1 MLCEGVLLYLLLVKV
16 FGGSVEEK
24 VKYFYLFGW
33 GKYCFVLSPYWC
45 SQTWQI
51 SKLLP
56 KSILTLLKIDFS
68 GFPAIIL
75 VTSLAATRAVGYGK
89 IAHACWLDVDS
100 GLIWAFIAPALTII
114 LVSENSSTL
123 SHSVRSMN
131 LKCFVPKSSTKRKS
145 TNSFHSFMQ
154 LHFSLPPFTF
164 SFLSTLSVSLS
175 LSKSLILPF
184 IRLFTLFHPFA
195 FPSFLLEIYSL
206 KISLMSVSAAIHPL
220 YTYGHFP
227 TRNNYAGLYECKPF
241 V

>member
-1 MLCEGVLLYLLLVKV
+1 M
-16 FGGSVEEK
+16 
-24 VKYFYLFGW
+24 
-33 GKYCFVLSPYWC
+33 
-45 SQTWQI
+45 
-51 SKLLP
+51 
-56 KSILTLLKIDFS
+56 
-68 GFPAIIL
+68 
-75 VTSLAATRAVGYGK
+75 GYGK

-206 KISLMSVSAAIHPL
+206 KISLISVSAAIHPL

>member
-51 SKLLP
+51 SDLLP

-75 VTSLAATRAVGYGK
+75 VTSLTATRAVGYGK

-123 SHSVRSMN
+123 G
-131 LKCFVPKSSTKRKS
+131 
-145 TNSFHSFMQ
+145 
-154 LHFSLPPFTF
+154 
-164 SFLSTLSVSLS
+164 SLS
-175 LSKSLILPF
+175 MQRFWPTDGHRKWTFRTLGQWSLSDF
-184 IRLFTLFHPFA
+184 Q
-195 FPSFLLEIYSL
+195 
-206 KISLMSVSAAIHPL
+206 
-220 YTYGHFP
+220 
-227 TRNNYAGLYECKPF
+227 NNRFC
-241 V
+241 

>member
-1 MLCEGVLLYLLLVKV
+1 MFSWMLCEGVLLYLLLVKV

-33 GKYCFVLSPYWC
+33 GKYCFVLSPYWG

-123 SHSVRSMN
+123 SYSVRSMN

-154 LHFSLPPFTF
+154 LHFSLLPFTF

-175 LSKSLILPF
+175 LSL
-184 IRLFTLFHPFA
+184 
-195 FPSFLLEIYSL
+195 
-206 KISLMSVSAAIHPL
+206 
-220 YTYGHFP
+220 
-227 TRNNYAGLYECKPF
+227 
-241 V
+241 